1 MKLTTITGLSPTVRW
16 TSSLARSTLCWRVS
30 DREESTKPSKSG
42 FTGHRFAFVMTASIV
57 AVSALFFASETSL
70 AQTAPAGG
78 TTSIQQGS
86 EKARELKEPSFQ
98 TREERLNAKPLDWN
112 STLGTPTPRTLTPDE
127 QRALQGAKPKS
138 SAKGAPNR
146 NAEKEARRLHP
157 DDWK

>member
-1 MKLTTITGLSPTVRW
+1 MKLTTIIGLSPSVRW
-16 TSSLARSTLCWRVS
+16 TSSSARPTLCWRVS
-30 DREESTKPSKSG
+30 DREESTMPPKSS
-42 FTGHRFAFVMTASIV
+42 FTGRCFAFAMTAGIV
-57 AVSALFFASETSL
+57 AVSAIIASEPSL

-112 STLGTPTPRTLTPDE
+112 STTGTPTPRTLTPNE
-127 QRALQGAKPKS
+127 QRALQNARPKS
-138 SAKGAPNR
+138 SAGGRPNP
-146 NAEKEARRLHP
+146 NAEQEARRLHP